1 MGDLNQSIIGGSPED
16 RVHQGYFDDDKLLAV
31 ENDSVAAVVRMLD
44 EEENTSREKLLH
56 GPGEGKTETCESCPK
71 RCQIVG

>member
-1 MGDLNQSIIGGSPED
+1 
-16 RVHQGYFDDDKLLAV
+16 LLAV